1 MVNKTMKTLILE
13 NTSENIEKA
22 AEILREGG
30 LVAFPTETVY
40 GLGANGLNGEA
51 VNKVFAAKMRP
62 ADNPMILHVS
72 DIDDVYKI
80 AEDVN
85 EDAKKLMETFWPGPM
100 TVVLKRKNHVPDE
113 TTGGLDT
120 VGIRLPDD
128 ETARELI
135 RKAGVPVAAPS
146 ANLSGK
152 PSPTMAKH
160 VIKDMDGRIDAI
172 LCGRDCEI
180 GIESTVVL
188 VTGDNPVILR
198 PGKITAEHM
207 EEVLGK
213 KVDIDPTLEM
223 EKPKE
228 ETEEFQPMAPGQKY
242 RHYAPD
248 ADMIVYQGEEET
260 VLEEIEKEKAR
271 LESEGKKV
279 GVIVFGTYNF
289 EDAARD
295 LFAKLREMDEEGIDF
310 ILAGAVANE
319 GLGFAVMNRMMKS
332 AGYNVIKL

>member
-1 MVNKTMKTLILE
+1 MVNNMKTLILE
-13 NTSENIEKA
+13 NTIENIEA
-22 AEILREGG
+22 AADILKNGG

-51 VNKVFAAKMRP
+51 VNKVFAAKNRP

-72 DIDDVYKI
+72 DIDDVYEI
-80 AEDVN
+80 AEDVC
-85 EDAKKLMETFWPGPM
+85 EDAKKLMEAFWPGPM
-100 TVVLKRKNHVPDE
+100 TVVLKRKSHIPNE

-128 ETARELI
+128 ETARTLI

-188 VTGDNPVILR
+188 AVDNKPIILR
-198 PGKITAEHM
+198 PGKITAADM
-207 EEVLGK
+207 ERVLGK
-213 KVDIDPTLEM
+213 EVGIDPTLEKK
-223 EKPKE
+223 ESKE
-228 ETEEFQPMAPGQKY
+228 ESEEFKPMAPGQKY

-248 ADMIVYQGEEET
+248 AEMTVYEGDEED
-260 VLEEIEKEKAR
+260 VLKEIEKEKTR
-271 LESEGKKV
+271 LEADGKKV

-289 EDAARD
+289 EDAARE
-295 LFAKLREMDEEGIDF
+295 LFAKLREMDEEGVEY

-332 AGYNVIKL
+332 AGYNIIKL

>member
-1 MVNKTMKTLILE
+1 MKTLILE
-13 NTSENIEKA
+13 NTIENIEEA
-22 AEILREGG
+22 AGILRNGG

-40 GLGANGLNGEA
+40 GLGANGLDGKA
-51 VNKVFAAKMRP
+51 VNKVFAAKNRP

-72 DIDDVYKI
+72 DIDDVYEI
-80 AEDVN
+80 AEDVC
-85 EDAKKLMETFWPGPM
+85 EDAKKLMHAFWPGPM
-100 TVVLKRKNHVPDE
+100 TVVMKRKSHIPDE
-113 TTGGLDT
+113 TTGGLNT

-135 RKAGVPVAAPS
+135 RRAGVPVAAPS

-188 VTGDNPVILR
+188 AVDDNPIILR
-198 PGKITAEHM
+198 PGKITAADM
-207 EEVLGK
+207 EKVLGK
-213 KVDIDPTLEM
+213 KVEMDPTLDM
-223 EKPKE
+223 KKPKDE
-228 ETEEFQPMAPGQKY
+228 SEDFQPLAPGQKY

-248 ADMIVYQGEEET
+248 ADMIVYEGAEED
-260 VLEEIEKEKAR
+260 VLKEIEKEKAR
-271 LESEGKKV
+271 LEGEGKKV
-279 GVIVFGTYNF
+279 GVILFGTYNF
-289 EDAARD
+289 EDAARE
-295 LFAKLREMDEEGIDF
+295 LFAKLREMDEEGVEF
-310 ILAGAVANE
+310 ILAGAVASE

-332 AGYNVIKL
+332 AGYNIIKL